1 MKPNIYLIGFMGSGK
16 STIGRKIAKILKR
29 PFMDSDN
36 VIENRAG
43 CTISDIFAQQGEA
56 EFRRLERKCVLELS
70 ERPGIVLA
78 LGGGAI
84 LDPDSWLALT
94 KTGVTV
100 WLDWPFE
107 ILYQRISKKSNRPL
121 AQGEPAEKR
130 AKLQDMY
137 NRRIQYY
144 SRAGFRFLSQGAE
157 TKEETANQILSTIG
171 VME

>member
-29 PFMDSDN
+29 PFVDSDDF
-36 VIENRAG
+36 IENRAG
-43 CTISDIFAQQGEA
+43 CTISEIFAQQGEA
-56 EFRRLERKCVLELS
+56 EFRRLERECVLELS
-70 ERPGIVLA
+70 GQPGIIMA

-84 LDPDSWLALT
+84 LDPDSWLVLT

-107 ILYQRISKKSNRPL
+107 TLYQRISKKTNRPL
-121 AQGEPAEKR
+121 AQGQPDEKR
-130 AKLQDMY
+130 VKLQNMY
-137 NRRIQYY
+137 DRRIPYY
-144 SRAGFRFLSQGAE
+144 SRAGFQIQSQGAE